1 MKAIKNRKKRAQRL
15 PKKKWGRANGFR
27 IYAFAAIL
35 AGGHILIEDVPG
47 GNERTEAFGAAG
59 KGRRKLHQRSGLHLY
74 SKAQSDLIRTR
85 VDDEENYYICLT
97 TLMQDISTEKG
108 GDICEEYRRKYRGE
122 FYLHGLSV
130 SGERTLMMD
139 GEPAIGQRNFM
150 SFMRFSCFRHC
161 GSAVSISKNIIL
173 IIIQD
178 CNCRRE
184 KRHT

>member
-35 AGGHILIEDVPG
+35 AGGHILIEDVPS
-47 GNERTEAFGAAG
+47 GNERTGAFGAAG
-59 KGRRKLHQRSGLHLY
+59 KVRRNLHQRSGLHLY
-74 SKAQSDLIRTR
+74 SKAQNDLIRTR

-122 FYLHGLSV
+122 FHTQFQMGV
-130 SGERTLMMD
+130 
-139 GEPAIGQRNFM
+139 IGQRNFM